1 MKKCFASLTALSLFA
16 GICALPAADE
26 KPKPTPEETFKKL
39 DKNADGKL
47 TFEEFKGKRDEAKAR
62 PQFDAKD
69 KDKDG
74 SLTLEEFKAMPKKK
88 KAS

>member
-1 MKKCFASLTALSLFA
+1 MKKCFASLAALSLFA
-16 GICALPAADE
+16 GVCALPAADE

-47 TFEEFKGKRDEAKAR
+47 SFDEFKGKREEEKAR

-74 SLTLEEFKAMPKKK
+74 FLTLEEFKAMAKKK
-88 KAS
+88 SS